1 MKNKSL
7 NSLRKI
13 DNFFITQPDWARDND
28 QADGGIIDPENAA
41 DNDRAFDF
49 GAQHTLLLIDCGSA
63 MFHPCVQ
70 YQPSG
75 DHNNSRLGK
84 DGLFKISPFDAALV
98 ASEQLL
104 IMSVNESAMA
114 KGYTGKRD
122 GVGII
127 LYNTKRHNLDGSS
140 SRRTATTYEL
150 MPLHPPGVQQ
160 ILDLRKCLPWA
171 QLCRD
176 GSSSQQR
183 RPRKRDLK
191 SEFKDTDDDHLQP
204 SEIAVRMG
212 NATLSSLRSA
222 IHEANKAFLNAE

>member
-1 MKNKSL
+1 
-7 NSLRKI
+7 
-13 DNFFITQPDWARDND
+13 
-28 QADGGIIDPENAA
+28 
-41 DNDRAFDF
+41 
-49 GAQHTLLLIDCGSA
+49 
-63 MFHPCVQ
+63 MFQPCVQ

-104 IMSVNESAMA
+104 IMSVNEAAMA

-191 SEFKDTDDDHLQP
+191 SEFKDVDDDHLQP